1 MYQTHR
7 SIRAGLTDSL
17 IRDEG
22 MRLKPYRCTAGKLTI
37 GVGRNLDDNGISEAE
52 AIILLSNDI
61 NEVFDELDTR
71 IPWWS
76 GLNDKQKI
84 ALANMCFN
92 LGWPRLSKFKK
103 MLAALKVKDFETAA
117 KEALD
122 SKWAVDVGARSQRI
136 ANLLRTT

>member
-1 MYQTHR
+1 MYQPHR
-7 SIRAGLTDSL
+7 SIRPGLTDSL

-22 MRLKPYRCTAGKLTI
+22 MKLKPYRCTAGKLTI

-52 AIILLSNDI
+52 AIILLSNNI

-103 MLAALKVKDFETAA
+103 MLAALKAKDFETAA

-136 ANLLRTT
+136 ANLLRED